1 MLSRLNVRIGWGE
14 LFKRTIRETIA
25 DDGLALAAQM
35 AYYFFFALF
44 PALLFL
50 IALAGSIGTESLI
63 DRIIPQLEGTVPP
76 DVVRI
81 VRDQL
86 TQISQS
92 GTGGILTFG
101 ALVALWSSSAALV
114 AIINATNRAYDVTE
128 ARPWW
133 KQRLTAI
140 LLTIGLALFILVS
153 ATLVVAGPELASWV
167 ASRVGLGAAFEW
179 SWKILQW
186 PVVFAL
192 IVTGFALVYYFAP
205 NVEQEFIWLTPGSLL
220 AALLWIAG
228 SLGLRYYIVNFSS
241 YNETYGAIG
250 GVMVLLLWLYVSGL
264 VLFVGAEMNAEI
276 EHASP
281 QGKEAGERVP
291 GEHRAGERATAER
304 PRAAAWPGTIHT
316 PARPPA
322 AVPSTARSASTF
334 TTVARAGVLLT
345 GAVAAIFGRRQ
356 IGS

>member
-1 MLSRLNVRIGWGE
+1 MLSRLKVGIGWRE
-14 LFKRTIRETIA
+14 LVRRTISETLE
-25 DDGLALAAQM
+25 DDGLGVAAQM

-50 IALAGSIGTESLI
+50 IALAASIGTESLI
-63 DRIIPQLEGTVPP
+63 DRVIPRLEGTLPP
-76 DVVRI
+76 DVVGI
-81 VRDQL
+81 IRDQL
-86 TQISQS
+86 TQIAQS

-114 AIINATNRAYDVTE
+114 AIIGATNRAYDVTE

-186 PVVFAL
+186 PVIFAL

-205 NVEQEFIWLTPGSLL
+205 NVEQDFIWLTPGSLV

-228 SLGLRYYIVNFSS
+228 SLGLRFYIVNFGS

-264 VLFVGAEMNAEI
+264 VLFVGAEMNAEL

-281 QGKEAGERVP
+281 YGKAAGERVP
-291 GEHRAGERATAER
+291 GEHRAA
-304 PRAAAWPGTIHT
+304 RAAGTSRPEVAARSGT
-316 PARPPA
+316 MQPPAPQPARRGSPL
-322 AVPSTARSASTF
+322 
-334 TTVARAGVLLT
+334 TTIVRAGVLLT
-345 GAVAAIFGRRQ
+345 GALAAIFGRRQ
-356 IGS
+356 VGS